1 MNRRTILKSLAVA
14 PAAAVALPGQD
25 PVKPPERPV
34 EESPKVETSVPDVG
48 AEPVVRFFTT
58 EQFAALGHLAEV
70 FEPSSGGLPGAN
82 EAKAAAFL
90 DFLIGRSPAARQTL
104 YRTGLDRLN
113 GDSNRR
119 FGRAFA
125 QLDAGQS
132 EAVLAPLRKPW
143 AYEDPADP
151 LEHFLREAKADIA
164 QATRNSYE
172 FISVAAKRSRSAS
185 GVGEFWFP
193 IY

>member
-1 MNRRTILKSLAVA
+1 MNRRTILKSLAVV

-25 PVKPPERPV
+25 RVKPPAPSV
-34 EESPKVETSVPDVG
+34 EESPKLETAVADVG
-48 AEPVVRFFTT
+48 AEPVVRFFSA

-82 EAKAAAFL
+82 EARAAAFL
-90 DFLIGRSPAARQTL
+90 DFLIGKSPAARQTL
-104 YRTGLDRLN
+104 YRMGLDRLN
-113 GDSNRR
+113 GDSRR
-119 FGRAFA
+119 RYSRDFA
-125 QLDAGQS
+125 QLDGGQS
-132 EAVLAPLRKPW
+132 ETMLAPLRKPW
-143 AYEDPADP
+143 TYEDPADP
-151 LEHFLREAKADIA
+151 LEHFLREAKADIS

-172 FISVAAKRSRSAS
+172 FISVAANRSRSAS